1 MALPT
6 HPTDDPM
13 TNSGTEP
20 TTPGAPTAETG
31 KGATEM
37 AVEMQGIVKRFGDVV
52 ANDHVDFHVARGEV
66 HALLGEN
73 GAGKTTL
80 MKILYGLY
88 QPDAGV
94 IRIRGETVHL
104 HSPADAIAHGIGM
117 VTQHFSLVP
126 TLSVTE
132 NVVLGLGQGVRL
144 DLRAAQEAVRATAER
159 YGFQIDPAAT
169 VRELSVGEQQR
180 VEILKALHRNCR
192 ILILDEPTAVLTPQE
207 SETLFQALRGL
218 CQQGLSVVFISHK
231 LGEVLAISHRVTVLR
246 HGRVTGEVETA
257 RATRA
262 SLARMMVGR
271 DVAGVDEGTLVRKE
285 SAAPGRPIWEI
296 QGLHVEDS
304 RGLPALQGVDLTVR
318 AGEILG
324 LAGVAGNGQTELGEA
339 LSGLRPPAQGR
350 IRVDGQD
357 VTQADPVHMTRAGVG
372 RIPEDRL
379 KGVVANLSVA
389 ENIAL
394 ESLDEF
400 TDSLGQLDRRRLIAY
415 VQELIQRYQ
424 IKAQPHSRAGSLSG
438 GNMQKLI
445 LARVLSRQPKAILA
459 AQPTRGLDVGAI
471 QYVHEQLLAQRKRGA
486 AILLISE
493 DLDEILALAD
503 RVAVLYE
510 GRIMGQVR
518 PDEAPRGEIVH
529 RIGLMMAGASASEA
543 APHIATSPEEADYA
557 TT

>member
-1 MALPT
+1 
-6 HPTDDPM
+6 M
-13 TNSGTEP
+13 TNPGTDP
-20 TTPGAPTAETG
+20 TLPVASPDHSSQ
-31 KGATEM
+31 M

-52 ANDHVDFHVARGEV
+52 ANDHVDFHVAQGEV

-88 QPDAGV
+88 QPDAGT
-94 IRIRGETVHL
+94 IRIRGEVVHL

-132 NVVLGLGQGVRL
+132 NIVLGRGQGLLL
-144 DLRAAQEAVRATAER
+144 DHRAAQEAVQATAER
-159 YGFQIDPAAT
+159 YGFRIDPRAT

-180 VEILKALHRNCR
+180 VEILKALHHNCR

-231 LGEVLAISHRVTVLR
+231 LGEVLAISHRITVLR

-257 RATRA
+257 KATRA

-271 DVAGVDEGTLVRKE
+271 DVAGVDEGILVRRE
-285 SAAPGRPIWEI
+285 GTEPGRPIWEI
-296 QGLHVEDS
+296 QGLHVEDQ

-324 LAGVAGNGQTELGEA
+324 LAGVAGNGQTELAEA
-339 LSGLRPPAQGR
+339 LSGLRPPTRGR

-357 VTQADPVHMTRAGVG
+357 VTRADPVHMTRAGVG

-400 TDSLGQLDRRRLIAY
+400 TDGLGQLDRPRLAAY
-415 VQELIQRYQ
+415 VAELIQRYQ
-424 IKAQPHSRAGSLSG
+424 IKATPRSRAGSLSG

-445 LARVLSRQPKAILA
+445 LARVLSRNPKAILA

-518 PDEAPRGEIVH
+518 PDEAGRDEIVH
-529 RIGLMMAGASASEA
+529 RIGLMMAGTPETEA
-543 APHIATSPEEADYA
+543 RSHTPTPQEKPDYA
-557 TT
+557 AT